1 MHILLIEDD
10 TLVAEFV
17 TRALREHG
25 HTVDASRDGR
35 EGLMMGASQ
44 DYDAMIIDRMLPG
57 LEGLAIIRTLRA
69 SGKQTPV
76 LILTT
81 KTQVAD
87 RVEGLEAGGD
97 DYLVKPFAFTELYAR
112 LNALVR
118 RPPIASVET
127 VLRVHD
133 LEMDLLKRTVVRAG
147 RPIPVQPQEFKLLEF
162 LLRNAGRVVTRTM
175 LLEGVWDFHFDPL
188 TKVVET
194 HVSRLRAK
202 VDKGFDVEL
211 IHTVRGAGYV
221 VRAPE

>member
-1 MHILLIEDD
+1 MHFLLIEDD
-10 TLVAEFV
+10 YIVADFV
-17 TRALREHG
+17 ARSLREHG
-25 HTVDASRDGR
+25 HTVDATRDGR
-35 EGLMMGASQ
+35 DGLMLGASQ
-44 DYDAMIIDRMLPG
+44 TYDAMIVDRMLPG

-69 SGKQTPV
+69 SGNQTPA

-87 RVEGLEAGGD
+87 RVEGLNAGGD
-97 DYLVKPFAFTELYAR
+97 DYLVKPFAFNELYAR

-118 RPPIASVET
+118 RPPISTVET

-133 LEMDLLKRTVVRAG
+133 LEMDLLKRTVTRAG
-147 RPIPVQPQEFKLLEF
+147 QLVALQPQEFKLLEF

-194 HVSRLRAK
+194 HVSRLRSK
-202 VDKGFDVEL
+202 INKGFDAEL

-221 VRAPE
+221 LRAPE

>member
-1 MHILLIEDD
+1 MHFLLIEDD
-10 TLVAEFV
+10 YIVADFV
-17 TRALREHG
+17 ARSLREHG
-25 HTVDASRDGR
+25 HTVDATRDGR
-35 EGLMMGASQ
+35 DGLMLGASQ
-44 DYDAMIIDRMLPG
+44 TYDAMIVDRMLPG

-69 SGKQTPV
+69 SGNQTPA

-87 RVEGLEAGGD
+87 RVEGLNAGGD
-97 DYLVKPFAFTELYAR
+97 DYLVKPFAFNELYAR

-118 RPPIASVET
+118 RPPMSSVET

-133 LEMDLLKRTVVRAG
+133 LEMDLLKRTVTRAG
-147 RPIPVQPQEFKLLEF
+147 QLVALQPQEFKLLEF
-162 LLRNAGRVVTRTM
+162 LLRNSGRVVTRTM

-194 HVSRLRAK
+194 HVSRLRSK
-202 VDKGFDVEL
+202 INKGFDAEL

-221 VRAPE
+221 LRAPE

>member
-1 MHILLIEDD
+1 MHFLLIEDD
-10 TLVAEFV
+10 YIVADFV
-17 TRALREHG
+17 ARSLREHG
-25 HTVDASRDGR
+25 HTVDATRDGR
-35 EGLMMGASQ
+35 DGLMLGASQ
-44 DYDAMIIDRMLPG
+44 TYDAMIVDRMLPG

-69 SGKQTPV
+69 SGNQTPA

-87 RVEGLEAGGD
+87 RVEGLNAGGD
-97 DYLVKPFAFTELYAR
+97 DYLVKPFAFNELYAR

-118 RPPIASVET
+118 RPPMSSVET

-133 LEMDLLKRTVVRAG
+133 LEMDLLKRTVTRAG
-147 RPIPVQPQEFKLLEF
+147 QLVALQPQEFKLLEF

-194 HVSRLRAK
+194 HVSRLRSK
-202 VDKGFDVEL
+202 INKGFDAEL
-211 IHTVRGAGYV
+211 IHTIRGAGYV
-221 VRAPE
+221 LRAPE